1 MYEKCLNCPKFGSSC
16 NMAKL
21 FSLSA
26 GDLLRW
32 CRQQKATLRMS
43 NAKLSELSKTPKG
56 TIDRLLAEDNDF
68 VDFKYETI
76 RPIVKTLFG
85 SKWTEDL
92 CSDPI
97 DDVPMNEKV
106 RQLEEDKLQLKQDLK
121 ELKEEFKEE
130 KKELK
135 KQIKTRNAIILV
147 FAGLLALSIGV
158 IIALQLR
165 NV

>member
-1 MYEKCLNCPKFGSSC
+1 
-16 NMAKL
+16 MAKL

-26 GDLLRW
+26 KDLLRW
-32 CRQQKATLRMS
+32 CRQQKTMLRMS
-43 NAKLSELSKTPKG
+43 NAKLAEASGTPKG

-68 VDFKYETI
+68 VDYKYETI

-97 DDVPMNEKV
+97 DDVPMSEKV

-121 ELKEEFKEE
+121 ELKDEFKEE
-130 KKELK
+130 KKDFK
-135 KQIKTRNAIILV
+135 KQIKTRNAVILV
-147 FAGLLALSIGV
+147 FAGLLALAIV
-158 IIALQLR
+158 AIIALLLT
-165 NV
+165 NA